1 MIRVRERARV
11 GGPALKNICRA
22 CIDWRSHF
30 RGNML
35 KNLKQYLLLPVLCAT
50 VALAHAQAASDVPAS
65 ADAASAA
72 RQQDKTADRAL
83 RKDVIRSLT
92 RTKGLNTARI
102 TVRVKNGVV
111 MLQGSVADQSEI
123 DLATRAAS
131 NTPGVASV
139 KNSLTI
145 QGPMGSE

>member
-1 MIRVRERARV
+1 MKQ
-11 GGPALKNICRA
+11 LKKC
-22 CIDWRSHF
+22 
-30 RGNML
+30 
-35 KNLKQYLLLPVLCAT
+35 LLLPVLCAT
-50 VALAHAQAASDVPAS
+50 VALAHAQPASDVSAS
-65 ADAASAA
+65 AESASAP
-72 RQQDKTADRAL
+72 RQKDKAADRAL

-123 DLATRAAS
+123 DVATRAAAT
-131 NTPGVASV
+131 TPGVASV